1 MPKVFIS
8 HSKHDKEYCDSFDSA
23 CARAGLQSFRSEF
36 ENIETPPWKTIKR
49 EINQSSALFL
59 LIGKKFT
66 ERQRS
71 VTTNTPEYTSW
82 VFTQNWIAFEI
93 GVASQKGI
101 EVWVLCEDPDI
112 YFPVP
117 YLTNLYFW
125 ESKLSNPDQRHLIF
139 FLKAYSKNNV
149 IVFDKRMK
157 HTCPNPN
164 CKATYNIIQSL
175 GKGVKLK
182 CPSCLEIM
190 EFPDGFNL
198 YPEGKQSIFKKV
210 FGK

>member
-1 MPKVFIS
+1 MILSTQLALALDFKVSGLNSRIL
-8 HSKHDKEYCDSFDSA
+8 KHPLGKQLNGKST
-23 CARAGLQSFRSEF
+23 
-36 ENIETPPWKTIKR
+36 NHP
-49 EINQSSALFL
+49 ALFL
-59 LIGKKFT
+59 LIGKEFT

-125 ESKLSNPDQRHLIF
+125 EGKLSNPDQRYLIF

-175 GKGVKLK
+175 RKGVKLK